1 MNHTKAA
8 LALLCVALSA
18 SPALPQEGPVSSP
31 GDTSSEQPSDER
43 SKDRKRILHLANGSV
58 MRSRARLADGHWE
71 VYSAGAWRAL
81 PAQVVVRAL
90 DERALIAQARRM
102 AKHVGKD
109 ATRRVALADWMA
121 QQGLVTE
128 AVGEINRVL
137 AADPDHEPARELV
150 GDLAPQLDV
159 PALRDP
165 ALRDVDPTNDDAIAK
180 LLGGVAMSSPAVQEL
195 AIGQLRELRPDAELK
210 RALRES
216 LTSHSDRVRCLSAL
230 ALRRLFP
237 TGELGVEELQPLIQ
251 HSVLDGSESVR
262 AEACRALRDVENPA
276 LIVPAVRALA
286 SENAALRE
294 NSAQALGTMAYPAA
308 VEPLIAH
315 LAKLNAIARAS
326 SPSGNPRGSIFVGKQ
341 TAYIQDFDVEVAQ
354 FQAVADPQI
363 NVLIEGSVLDAR
375 VLSSSSMRVSTEAR
389 YVRRS
394 LEQITGEDFGGS
406 NRSWLD
412 WWERN
417 KQRWNSPPAG
427 DGRTRAQ

>member
-1 MNHTKAA
+1 
-8 LALLCVALSA
+8 
-18 SPALPQEGPVSSP
+18 VSSS
-31 GDTSSEQPSDER
+31 GDTLSKQATDER
-43 SKDRKRILHLANGSV
+43 TKDRKRILHLADGSV
-58 MRSRARLADGHWE
+58 IRTRARLAGERWE
-71 VYSAGAWRAL
+71 VHGGGSWHAL
-81 PAQVVVRAL
+81 PEQSVVRAL
-90 DERALIAQARRM
+90 DERALIAQARELERGI
-102 AKHVGKD
+102 GKD

-128 AVGEINRVL
+128 AVTEINRVL

-150 GDLAPQLDV
+150 GVLAPQLDV
-159 PALRDP
+159 PALRDFDP
-165 ALRDVDPTNDDAIAK
+165 ADDDAVAK
-180 LLGGVAMSSPAVQEL
+180 LLSGVATSSPAVQEL
-195 AIGQLRELRPDAELK
+195 AIQHVRDLRPAAELK
-210 RALRES
+210 QTLRENLS
-216 LTSHSDRVRCLSAL
+216 SHSDRVRCLSAL

-237 TGELGVEELQPLIQ
+237 AGELGALELEPLIQ

-262 AEACRALRDVENPA
+262 AEAGRALRDARNPA

-286 SENAALRE
+286 SNNAALRE

-315 LAKLNAIARAS
+315 LSNLNALAQSS
-326 SPSGNPRGSIFVGKQ
+326 SPSGNPRGTIFVGKQ

-363 NVLIEGSVLDAR
+363 NVLIEGSVLDGR
-375 VLSSSSMRVSTEAR
+375 VISSSTTRISTEAR

-417 KQRWNSPPAG
+417 KQRWNTPEPS